1 MRVVR
6 SLTMLRSGMLT
17 GLLPAALAA
26 QDGVQIGITTS
37 DSGTIWY
44 TDPVWIWAGA
54 GVLLLIIVLAVMAAR
69 KKSTKSTTTV
79 IR

>member
-1 MRVVR
+1 MRFAR
-6 SLTMLRSGMLT
+6 SLKMLRSGILAVAV
-17 GLLPAALAA
+17 PAALSA
-26 QDGVQIGITTS
+26 QDGVKIGITTS

-44 TDPVWIWAGA
+44 TDPMWIWIGA

-69 KKSTKSTTTV
+69 NKSTKSTTTV

>member
-6 SLTMLRSGMLT
+6 SLKMLRSGILAGVM
-17 GLLPAALAA
+17 PAALAA
-26 QDGVQIGITTS
+26 QDGVKVGITTS

-44 TDPVWIWAGA
+44 TDPIWIWAGA

-69 KKSTKSTTTV
+69 KKGTKSTTTV

>member
-1 MRVVR
+1 MQIAR
-6 SLTMLRSGMLT
+6 SLRLLRSGILT
-17 GLLPAALAA
+17 GVVPATLAA
-26 QDGVQIGITTS
+26 QDGVKVGITTS

-44 TDPVWIWAGA
+44 TDPIWIWLGA

-69 KKSTKSTTTV
+69 NKSTKSTTTV

>member
-1 MRVVR
+1 MRFAR
-6 SLTMLRSGMLT
+6 SLKMLLSGILV
-17 GLLPAALAA
+17 GVVPATLAA
-26 QDGVQIGITTS
+26 QDGVKVGITTS

-44 TDPVWIWAGA
+44 TDPIWIWLGA

-69 KKSTKSTTTV
+69 GKSTKSTTTV

>member
-6 SLTMLRSGMLT
+6 RLKMLLAGILA
-17 GLLPAALAA
+17 GVAPVALAA
-26 QDGVQIGITTS
+26 QDGVQVGITTS

-44 TDPVWIWAGA
+44 TDPIWIWAGA

>member
-1 MRVVR
+1 MRFAR
-6 SLTMLRSGMLT
+6 TLKMLRSGVLV
-17 GLLPAALAA
+17 GVIPATLAA
-26 QDGVQIGITTS
+26 QDDVKVGITTS

-44 TDPVWIWAGA
+44 TDPIWIWAGA

-69 KKSTKSTTTV
+69 KGGTKSTTTV

>member
-1 MRVVR
+1 MRVVHR
-6 SLTMLRSGMLT
+6 LKMLRSGILA
-17 GLLPAALAA
+17 GVIPAALAA
-26 QDGVQIGITTS
+26 QDGVKVGITTS

-44 TDPVWIWAGA
+44 TDPIWIWLGA

>member
-6 SLTMLRSGMLT
+6 RWK
-17 GLLPAALAA
+17 LLLAGILAGVVPATLAA

-44 TDPVWIWAGA
+44 TDPIWIWAGA

-69 KKSTKSTTTV
+69 NRTTKSTTTV

>member
-1 MRVVR
+1 MRFAR
-6 SLTMLRSGMLT
+6 SLKMLLSGILV
-17 GLLPAALAA
+17 GVVPATLAA
-26 QDGVQIGITTS
+26 QDGVKVGITTS

-44 TDPVWIWAGA
+44 TDPIWIWLGA

-69 KKSTKSTTTV
+69 NKSTKSTTTV

>member
-6 SLTMLRSGMLT
+6 SLKMLRFGMLA
-17 GLLPAALAA
+17 GLLPTALFA

-44 TDPVWIWAGA
+44 TDPIWIWAGA

>member
-1 MRVVR
+1 MRFAR
-6 SLTMLRSGMLT
+6 SLMMLLSGMLV
-17 GLLPAALAA
+17 GIVPATLAA
-26 QDGVQIGITTS
+26 QDGVKVGITTS

-44 TDPVWIWAGA
+44 TDPIWIWLGA

-69 KKSTKSTTTV
+69 NKSTKSTTTV

>member
-1 MRVVR
+1 MQIAR
-6 SLTMLRSGMLT
+6 SLKLLRSGILV
-17 GLLPAALAA
+17 GVVPATLAA
-26 QDGVQIGITTS
+26 QDGVKIGITTS

-44 TDPVWIWAGA
+44 TDPIWIWLGA

-69 KKSTKSTTTV
+69 GKSTKSTTTV

>member
-1 MRVVR
+1 MRFAR
-6 SLTMLRSGMLT
+6 SLRMLLS
-17 GLLPAALAA
+17 GLLVGVVPATLAA
-26 QDGVQIGITTS
+26 QDGVKIGITTS

-44 TDPVWIWAGA
+44 TDPIWIWAGA

-69 KKSTKSTTTV
+69 KKNTRSTTTV